1 MQRRAIR
8 AKRNLLRGEVISKDM
23 VEVLRPCPKD
33 AIPPYNM
40 EVVLNKI
47 LIRDVVAGDCI
58 TWASIK

>member
-1 MQRRAIR
+1 
-8 AKRNLLRGEVISKDM
+8 M

-33 AIPPYNM
+33 ALPPYNM

-58 TWASIK
+58 TWANIK